1 MTFSSHSSSLIVRFF
16 GFSHLLIALGSG
28 ACVIV
33 ALKVLGIEEE
43 FEPSAAFISACTGLG
58 YSVQRVIKAKL
69 FPKSVPLDR
78 LIFLEKYGNLLVTIW
93 VIAWLVGFW
102 WIVNDLGL
110 VAWGL
115 LMVLGG
121 AGITY
126 AILPWSI
133 KKARSLR
140 EVPRMKLP
148 VLSLVWGGAT
158 VVLPIYI
165 IGVEVCPIHLGFV
178 FIARALYIAGLTVP
192 FDVRDLNVDT
202 LDMKT
207 LPMLRGVEN
216 SLWFAFGLVIL
227 SGVVWAFLEEYLLL
241 IHSLLTSIFVCPKVH
256 RPYRGEWYYS
266 ILLDGMLLL
275 QVFVLCS

>member
-1 MTFSSHSSSLIVRFF
+1 M
-16 GFSHLLIALGSG
+16 GSG

-33 ALKVLGIEEE
+33 TLKVLGIEEG
-43 FEPSAAFISACTGLG
+43 FEPSATFISACTGLG
-58 YSVQRVIKAKL
+58 YSIQRVIKAKL
-69 FPKSVPLDR
+69 FPKAVPLDR
-78 LIFLEKYGNLLVTIW
+78 LVFLEKYGNVLVTIW
-93 VIAWLVGFW
+93 AIAWLVGFW

-121 AGITY
+121 AGLAY

-165 IGVEVCPIHLGFV
+165 IGVEVFPIHLAFV
-178 FIARALYIAGLTVP
+178 FISRALFIAGLTVP

-207 LPMLRGVEN
+207 LPMVRGVEN
-216 SLWFAFGLVIL
+216 SLWIACGLVML
-227 SGVVWAFLEEYLLL
+227 AGGFWAFLEEYPLL
-241 IHSLLTSIFVCPKVH
+241 IHSLLTAVFVCPKVH

>member
-1 MTFSSHSSSLIVRFF
+1 MTFSSHSSSLIVRFL
-16 GFSHLLIALGSG
+16 GFSHLLIAVGSG

-33 ALKVLGIEEE
+33 ALKVLGIEEG
-43 FEPSAAFISACTGLG
+43 FEPTAAFISACTGLG

-69 FPKSVPLDR
+69 FPKAVPFDR
-78 LIFLEKYGNLLVTIW
+78 LVFLEKYGNVLVTIW
-93 VIAWLVGFW
+93 AIAWLVGFW
-102 WIVNDLGL
+102 WIVNDLSL
-110 VAWGL
+110 VAWSL

-121 AGITY
+121 AGLAY

-140 EVPRMKLP
+140 EVPHMKLP

-165 IGVEVCPIHLGFV
+165 IGVEVCPIHLAFV
-178 FIARALYIAGLTVP
+178 FIARALYIAGLSVP

-202 LDMKT
+202 LHMKT
-207 LPMLRGVEN
+207 VPMIRGVEN
-216 SLWFAFGLVIL
+216 SLWIAFGLVVL
-227 SGVVWAFLEEYLLL
+227 SGGVWTFLEEYPLL
-241 IHSLLTSIFVCPKVH
+241 IPSVLTAVFVCPKVH
-256 RPYRGEWYYS
+256 RAYRGEWYYS

-275 QVFVLCS
+275 QVFVLCY